1 MNYWMIKKTFYEII
15 FIIFLSVAVSFTVNH
30 ICPNMIQPSDKNN
43 INDTDEI
50 TAQEISIET
59 AKKLIDEKAA
69 ILIDS
74 RSRDE
79 FIQDYIKG
87 ALNLPEQEFG
97 ECIDNFLSNTDPE
110 TIIIT
115 YCDGSQCDL
124 AKNLAE
130 KLKLIGFSH
139 VFYIKNGRSRWNE
152 KYGR

>member
-1 MNYWMIKKTFYEII
+1 MNSWMFKKTFYETI
-15 FIIFLSVAVSFTVNH
+15 FIILLSVAVSFTVNH
-30 ICPNMIQPSDKNN
+30 IWPNIIQPSDKNN
-43 INDTDEI
+43 INDTDES

-74 RSRDE
+74 RSKNE
-79 FIQDYIKG
+79 FFQDYIKG
-87 ALNLPEQEFG
+87 ALNLPEQEFD
-97 ECIDNFLSNTDPE
+97 ECIDNFLSKTDPE

-139 VFYIKNGRSRWNE
+139 VFYIKNGWSRWKE